1 MSSRYLKA
9 KSHPIIIAGTGP
21 GDPELLTVKAQI
33 AIASADVI
41 VYDATQIEHIIDFCQ
56 SKAKRVKINKDKT
69 RNSDTLRKEIIQ
81 ILADYHKTGKRV
93 VRLKTGDAF
102 MFGSGAAETELL
114 FEMNLPFS
122 VIPGITA
129 GMAAAV
135 YGNVRI
141 SEKKEADTVTFYMAN
156 QKNDQHEN
164 LEQIAQLLQSRA
176 TVALYMAEN
185 ILPQIR
191 DYLLKQKLPKHFP
204 VVAVA
209 NASLPNQQVLST
221 TLADIQSILNK
232 IPKNSSVVFFI
243 GKKVHSIFAAPNQ
256 SE

>member
-1 MSSRYLKA
+1 MQKYN
-9 KSHPIIIAGTGP
+9 KSPIIIAGTGP
-21 GDPELLTVKAQI
+21 GDPELLTVKAQK
-33 AIASADVI
+33 AIANAEVI

-69 RNSDTLRKEIIQ
+69 KNSDTLRKEIIQ

-129 GMAAAV
+129 GIAAAV

-141 SEKKEADTVTFYMAN
+141 SEKNEADTVTFYMAN
-156 QKNDQHEN
+156 QKNDQCEN
-164 LEQIAQLLQSRA
+164 LEQIAQLLQTQA

-185 ILPQIR
+185 TLQEIR
-191 DYLLKQKLPKHFP
+191 DYLLKQTLPKHFP

-209 NASLPNQQVLST
+209 NASLPEQQILST
-221 TLADIQSILNK
+221 TLADIQSVLYK
-232 IPKNSSVVFFI
+232 FPTNSSVVFFI
-243 GKKVHSIFAAPNQ
+243 GKKVHSIFAAPNKP
-256 SE
+256 E

>member
-1 MSSRYLKA
+1 MSSKYLKA

-21 GDPELLTVKAQI
+21 GDPELLTVKAQK

-81 ILADYHKTGKRV
+81 ILADYHNTGKRD

-141 SEKKEADTVTFYMAN
+141 SEKKEADTVTFTWPTKKTISMKTWNKSLNFCRAVPLSPYIW
-156 QKNDQHEN
+156 QKTFCHKSG
-164 LEQIAQLLQSRA
+164 I
-176 TVALYMAEN
+176 
-185 ILPQIR
+185 
-191 DYLLKQKLPKHFP
+191 
-204 VVAVA
+204 
-209 NASLPNQQVLST
+209 
-221 TLADIQSILNK
+221 
-232 IPKNSSVVFFI
+232 
-243 GKKVHSIFAAPNQ
+243 IF
-256 SE
+256 